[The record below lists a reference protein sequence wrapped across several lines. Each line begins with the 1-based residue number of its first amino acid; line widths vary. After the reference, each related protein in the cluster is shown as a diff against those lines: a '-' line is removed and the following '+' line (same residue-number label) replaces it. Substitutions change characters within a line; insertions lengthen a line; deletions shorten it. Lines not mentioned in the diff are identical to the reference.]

1 MDNLTRGNE
10 EMIGAAAHYQSR
22 SPAVRGGDLFTGER
36 TQRSTF
42 EHRSKTVPLTVGPSP
57 RLYTRAAMASELPCH
72 NASAGDEI
80 LLEGM
85 RFYAYHGVNPE
96 EQALGQ
102 RFTVDVVLSVDLRQ
116 AGQSDEL
123 ANTVSYSAVYKV
135 VRRIVEGEPRQL
147 IEAVAEEI
155 SSTILTEFPPV
166 ARVTVTVR
174 KPEVPMK
181 GSMLDAAGVRIT
193 RSRADGSDD
202 S

>member
-1 MDNLTRGNE
+1 
-10 EMIGAAAHYQSR
+10 
-22 SPAVRGGDLFTGER
+22 
-36 TQRSTF
+36 
-42 EHRSKTVPLTVGPSP
+42 
-57 RLYTRAAMASELPCH
+57 MASEFPSN
-72 NASAGDEI
+72 NAPATDEI

-85 RFYAYHGVNPE
+85 RFYGYHGVNPE

-102 RFTVDVVLSVDLRQ
+102 RFAVDVVLVVDLRR

-123 ANTVSYSAVYKV
+123 AHTVSYSAVYKV
-135 VRRIVEGEPRQL
+135 VRGIVEGEPRQL

-155 SSTILTEFPPV
+155 TATILAEFLLV

-193 RSRADGSDD
+193 RSRSNGSADW
-202 S
+202 

>member
-1 MDNLTRGNE
+1 
-10 EMIGAAAHYQSR
+10 
-22 SPAVRGGDLFTGER
+22 
-36 TQRSTF
+36 
-42 EHRSKTVPLTVGPSP
+42 
-57 RLYTRAAMASELPCH
+57 MASEFSNT
-72 NASAGDEI
+72 NASATDEI

-102 RFTVDVVLSVDLRQ
+102 RFTVDVVLAVDLRR

-135 VRRIVEGEPRQL
+135 VRGIVEGEQRQL
-147 IEAVAEEI
+147 IEAVAEDI
-155 SSTILTEFPPV
+155 AAAILTEFPRV
-166 ARVTVTVR
+166 ARITVTVR

-193 RSRADGSDD
+193 RWQAVGSDGS
-202 S
+202 

>member
-1 MDNLTRGNE
+1 MESDFP
-10 EMIGAAAHYQSR
+10 Y
-22 SPAVRGGDLFTGER
+22 
-36 TQRSTF
+36 
-42 EHRSKTVPLTVGPSP
+42 
-57 RLYTRAAMASELPCH
+57 H
-72 NASAGDEI
+72 NASASDEI

-102 RFTVDVVLSVDLRQ
+102 RFTVDVVLAVDLRR

-135 VRRIVEGEPRQL
+135 VRKIVEGEPRQL

-155 SSTILTEFPPV
+155 AVAILTEFPSV

-193 RSRADGSDD
+193 RSRSAGSDD